1 MNLYEI
7 NREILACIDYETG
20 EILDEGRL
28 NSLEIEREKKI
39 ENVALWIKNLESEA
53 AALKKEKDSFTKREK
68 STKNKIE
75 SLKKYLENA
84 LQGQKFQ
91 TTKCAISFRTST
103 TLEMSEKAEIPEE
116 FRKYSFDLD
125 KTKMKEALKN
135 GANYKGFWLQK
146 KQNISIK

>member
-53 AALKKEKDSFTKREK
+53 AALKKRKRLFYTKRKKHEK
-68 STKNKIE
+68 QNRVFKEISR
-75 SLKKYLENA
+75 
-84 LQGQKFQ
+84 
-91 TTKCAISFRTST
+91 KCASGTEISNN
-103 TLEMSEKAEIPEE
+103 
-116 FRKYSFDLD
+116 
-125 KTKMKEALKN
+125 KMR
-135 GANYKGFWLQK
+135 YFF
-146 KQNISIK
+146 